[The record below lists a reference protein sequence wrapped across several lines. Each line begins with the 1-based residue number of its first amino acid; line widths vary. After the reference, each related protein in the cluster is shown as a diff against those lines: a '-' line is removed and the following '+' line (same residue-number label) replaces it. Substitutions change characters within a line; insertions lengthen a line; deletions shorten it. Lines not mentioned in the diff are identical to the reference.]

1 VSVLPEGLAARAAR
15 RTRRTERGEREYL
28 LALAEGRPDLVTLGR
43 GDPDLPTPPHI
54 VDAAQRALAEGAT
67 HYTHWQGRTDL
78 REAIADKCRRDYGV
92 AVHAGQVIVTA
103 GAQEAVYVAFQALLD
118 PGDEVLLADPHYTSY
133 STAVRLAGGVPV
145 FVPAREDRAFV
156 VDPSDVEARVT
167 RRTKLLVVVTPE
179 NPTGA
184 VLTQD
189 AVQALGRI
197 AVRHDLLVVADD
209 IYERFVYEGPP
220 HASVAAVPGLAD
232 RAILINGFSKTYSMT
247 GWRLGY
253 LVVPGPLVPAMEV
266 IKHTL
271 TICAPAV
278 SQAAGLA
285 ALRGPQGCVDELRRI
300 YAERRRI
307 LLSGFEAL
315 GLGGRWSRGALYVFP
330 RITSTGVSAYDFC
343 ARLLTDAG
351 VQIFPGTAYGGG
363 DGYVRASFLQ
373 PAETLRVAMERLTPV
388 VRALQSR

>member
-1 VSVLPEGLAARAAR
+1 MSVLPEGLAARAAR

>member
-1 VSVLPEGLAARAAR
+1 MDDYARGMLGGLAFRSG
-15 RTRRTERGEREYL
+15 T
-28 LALAEGRPDLVTLGR
+28 
-43 GDPDLPTPPHI
+43 
-54 VDAAQRALAEGAT
+54 
-67 HYTHWQGRTDL
+67 
-78 REAIADKCRRDYGV
+78 
-92 AVHAGQVIVTA
+92 
-103 GAQEAVYVAFQALLD
+103 
-118 PGDEVLLADPHYTSY
+118 
-133 STAVRLAGGVPV
+133 
-145 FVPAREDRAFV
+145 
-156 VDPSDVEARVT
+156 VT
-167 RRTKLLVVVTPE
+167 RQVTPE

-271 TICAPAV
+271 TICSPAV
-278 SQAAGLA
+278 SKAAGLA

-315 GLGGRWSRGALYVFP
+315 GLGGMPKTTGKRGVHLFVAIERRHTF
-330 RITSTGVSAYDFC
+330 DE
-343 ARLLTDAG
+343 
-351 VQIFPGTAYGGG
+351 
-363 DGYVRASFLQ
+363 VRAWLKVFLTRLAASH
-373 PAETLRVAMERLTPV
+373 PNVLTLDKRLAERGGKVLVDYSQNAAGKSIAAPYG
-388 VRALQSR
+388 VRALPGAPVSTPLTWREVAEHPDDERGWFWMSRVAEHAGEKHECLKRVLDLRLAKA

>member
-1 VSVLPEGLAARAAR
+1 LAARAAR